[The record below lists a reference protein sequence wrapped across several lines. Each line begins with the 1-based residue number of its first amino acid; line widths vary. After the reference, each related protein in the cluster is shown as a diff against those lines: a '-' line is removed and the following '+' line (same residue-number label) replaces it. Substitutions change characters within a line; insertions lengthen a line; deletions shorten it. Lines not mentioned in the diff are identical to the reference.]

1 MIQTAIQ
8 FRFFLVH
15 RVHLGDGA
23 DIVEKIGSIFYHE
36 PCGGISKTTC
46 PPVAARRY

>member
-23 DIVEKIGSIFYHE
+23 DIVEKSVRGDGECEQICCLATGKQLIF
-36 PCGGISKTTC
+36 
-46 PPVAARRY
+46 